1 MNHSSYGA
9 VVHGRPGSAAS
20 TVEART
26 LDGGRMIALI
36 AVQGDLATPSL
47 ESVKGAF
54 VRLAQG
60 TEAAK
65 LTAAAP
71 PPPYASGVAVV
82 LLAGGCA
89 HVATTGGARCYRER
103 DGVLHELGVGAHD
116 VRSGDALIAASDSSL
131 EVNRRFF
138 TTAVEPSAGEE
149 FRNDT
154 LDDALALALE
164 GYPLSGFAVSAARIG

>member
-1 MNHSSYGA
+1 MNRSSYGA
-9 VVHGRPGSAAS
+9 IVHGRPANAAS

-26 LDGGRMIALI
+26 IDGARVVALI

-54 VRLAQG
+54 GRLPQG

-82 LLAGGCA
+82 LLAGDNA
-89 HVATTGGARCYRER
+89 HVATTGGGRCYRER
-103 DGVLHELGVGAHD
+103 D
-116 VRSGDALIAASDSSL
+116 
-131 EVNRRFF
+131 
-138 TTAVEPSAGEE
+138 
-149 FRNDT
+149 
-154 LDDALALALE
+154 
-164 GYPLSGFAVSAARIG
+164 